1 MLIMH
6 TIMKDIQNR
15 NSIVMRKAD
24 SSDAIGIVTLYN
36 EVYKGKYS
44 DKNLSDFNLVK
55 KELSKKHSILFVA
68 ACDDKIVACLNMKYD
83 EGNELV
89 KASAAVVDPSFRGD
103 NLTEK
108 LITEGLNYIR
118 KLNKNISLVY
128 STTRTV
134 NAAAQ
139 ILTQNLGFKKLGVF
153 PNVHKTVEYETH
165 TLAAILYN
173 DIFTKRYVDFKL
185 HPSITD
191 LFNIV
196 KDECGLPAL
205 ETAKSWVEKQYDGI
219 VPALEFVDAKNYVK
233 TKYNNR
239 KSHDDIDLGFFPF
252 HEPTTLITSADSN
265 IEVYLYVNEVDM
277 HSVVTGVKIDK
288 EVSFSKLFK
297 KISHMLRDRGV
308 RYIEM
313 IIRANRLNII
323 DKVINSKFIPCGYI
337 PSFQKE
343 NNIRYDYVAFSRS
356 FEILDF
362 ENLSFQGVNKRYVDE
377 YIKSWSKIAFGN
389 ID

>member
-1 MLIMH
+1 MASYMESNISS
-6 TIMKDIQNR
+6 
-15 NSIVMRKAD
+15 NSIAMRKAD
-24 SSDAIGIVTLYN
+24 ISDAIGIVTLYN
-36 EVYKGKYS
+36 KVYKGKYS

-55 KELSKKHSILFVA
+55 KELNKRHSILFVA
-68 ACDDKIVACLNMKYD
+68 DSDEKIVACLNMKYD

-89 KASAAVVDPSFRGD
+89 KASAAVVDPKFRGH

-108 LITEGLNYIR
+108 LILEGLDYIR
-118 KLNKNISLVY
+118 NLNKKISLVY

-153 PNVHKTVEYETH
+153 PNVHKTIEYETH
-165 TLAAILYN
+165 TLAAILYD
-173 DIFTKRYVDFKL
+173 DIFNRRYVDFKL
-185 HPSITD
+185 HPSTAN

-196 KDECGLPAL
+196 KDECKLPDL
-205 ETAKSWVEKQYDGI
+205 EVADKWIEKRYDGI
-219 VPALEFVDAKNYVK
+219 VPELEFLNAKNYVK
-233 TKYNNR
+233 TKYNKR
-239 KSHDDIDLGFFPF
+239 KSDDDIDLGFFPF
-252 HEPTTLITSADSN
+252 HEPTTLITSADSK
-265 IEVYLYVNEVDM
+265 IEVYLYINEVDM
-277 HSVVTGVKIDK
+277 HCVVTGVKIDK
-288 EVSFSKLFK
+288 EVSFSNLFK
-297 KISHMLRDRGV
+297 KVSHMLRDRGV

-323 DKVINSKFIPCGYI
+323 DKIINSKFIPCGYI

-343 NNIRYDYVAFSRS
+343 NDLRYDYVAFSRS

-362 ENLSFQGVNKRYVDE
+362 ENLSFEGVNKRYVDE

-389 ID
+389 IE